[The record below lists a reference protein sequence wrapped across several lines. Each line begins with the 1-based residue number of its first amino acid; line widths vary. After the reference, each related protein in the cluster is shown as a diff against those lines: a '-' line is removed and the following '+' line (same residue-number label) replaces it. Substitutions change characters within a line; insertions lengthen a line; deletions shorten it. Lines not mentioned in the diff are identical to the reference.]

1 MATRPRLTP
10 EEVRQLLRKR
20 AAQFPPLTPEELA
33 EIDNAQVAAEELDRD
48 GQTNR
53 RCLVCSGPLVV
64 EDVGASYLVRCGTE
78 NRIIVTSR
86 GI

>member
-1 MATRPRLTP
+1 MGTRLTP

-20 AAQFPPLTPEELA
+20 AAQFPPLTPEEVA
-33 EIDNAQVAAEELDRD
+33 EIDNARTAVEEIERD

-53 RCLVCSGPLVV
+53 RCLVCSGALVV
-64 EDVGASYLVRCGTE
+64 EDVGASYVVRCEKE
-78 NRIIVTSR
+78 NRVVLTSR